1 MEKAEHVVTGGIRN
15 SYRKGVTDMKIRAL
29 LPPEAIIV
37 RADVQT
43 KEAAIDLLAELHDQV
58 GHLSD
63 KEAYER
69 DVWKREGEC
78 VTAIGMGMAVPHAKS
93 DAVKQAG
100 LAAITVP
107 DGIDCRALDG
117 QPTRLLF
124 MIAAPD
130 DGDLHLQI
138 LSSLMTLLVEE
149 ERRERLVQ
157 AATPE
162 AFLAELEAAEA

>member
-1 MEKAEHVVTGGIRN
+1 
-15 SYRKGVTDMKIRAL
+15 MKIRAL
-29 LPPEAIIV
+29 LPPGAIIV

-63 KEAYER
+63 KEAYKR

>member
-1 MEKAEHVVTGGIRN
+1 MSGNG
-15 SYRKGVTDMKIRAL
+15 KGSASLPSAWAWPCPTPRATPSNRQG
-29 LPPEAIIV
+29 LPPSPS
-37 RADVQT
+37 QT
-43 KEAAIDLLAELHDQV
+43 A
-58 GHLSD
+58 S
-63 KEAYER
+63 
-69 DVWKREGEC
+69 
-78 VTAIGMGMAVPHAKS
+78 TA
-93 DAVKQAG
+93 
-100 LAAITVP
+100 
-107 DGIDCRALDG
+107 RALDG

>member
-1 MEKAEHVVTGGIRN
+1 MNIT
-15 SYRKGVTDMKIRAL
+15 AL
-29 LPPEAIIV
+29 LPPEAIVV

-63 KEAYER
+63 RDAYKP

-78 VTAIGMGMAVPHAKS
+78 VTAIGMGMAIPHAKS
-93 DAVKQAG
+93 NAVKTPG

-107 DGIDCRALDG
+107 DGIDCHALDG
-117 QPTRLLF
+117 KPTRLLF

-138 LSSLMTLLVEE
+138 LSSLMTLLMEE

-162 AFLAELEAAEA
+162 AFLAELEAAEAQA

>member
-1 MEKAEHVVTGGIRN
+1 
-15 SYRKGVTDMKIRAL
+15 MKIRAL

-69 DVWKREGEC
+69 DVWKRDGEC

>member
-1 MEKAEHVVTGGIRN
+1 
-15 SYRKGVTDMKIRAL
+15 MKIRAL

-100 LAAITVP
+100 LAAITIP

>member
-1 MEKAEHVVTGGIRN
+1 MLG
-15 SYRKGVTDMKIRAL
+15 
-29 LPPEAIIV
+29 
-37 RADVQT
+37 
-43 KEAAIDLLAELHDQV
+43 ELHDQV

-157 AATPE
+157 SATPE

>member
-1 MEKAEHVVTGGIRN
+1 
-15 SYRKGVTDMKIRAL
+15 MKIRAL

-107 DGIDCRALDG
+107 DGIDFRALDG

>member
-1 MEKAEHVVTGGIRN
+1 
-15 SYRKGVTDMKIRAL
+15 MKIRAL

-157 AATPE
+157 AATPG
-162 AFLAELEAAEA
+162 AFLAELRAAEG

>member
-1 MEKAEHVVTGGIRN
+1 
-15 SYRKGVTDMKIRAL
+15 MKIRAL

-43 KEAAIDLLAELHDQV
+43 KEAAINLLAELHDQV

-138 LSSLMTLLVEE
+138 LSSLMTLLVEK

>member
-1 MEKAEHVVTGGIRN
+1 
-15 SYRKGVTDMKIRAL
+15 MKIRAL

-162 AFLAELEAAEA
+162 AFLAELEAPREG

>member
-1 MEKAEHVVTGGIRN
+1 
-15 SYRKGVTDMKIRAL
+15 MKIRAL

-43 KEAAIDLLAELHDQV
+43 KEATIDLLAELHDQV

>member
-1 MEKAEHVVTGGIRN
+1 
-15 SYRKGVTDMKIRAL
+15 MKIRAL

-43 KEAAIDLLAELHDQV
+43 KEAAINLLAELHDQV

>member
-1 MEKAEHVVTGGIRN
+1 
-15 SYRKGVTDMKIRAL
+15 MKIRAL

-43 KEAAIDLLAELHDQV
+43 KEAAMDLLAELHDQV

-78 VTAIGMGMAVPHAKS
+78 VTAIGMGIAVPHAKS

>member
-1 MEKAEHVVTGGIRN
+1 
-15 SYRKGVTDMKIRAL
+15 MKIRAL

-93 DAVKQAG
+93 NAVKQAG

-138 LSSLMTLLVEE
+138 LSSLMTLLGEE

>member
-1 MEKAEHVVTGGIRN
+1 MRHCHR
-15 SYRKGVTDMKIRAL
+15 
-29 LPPEAIIV
+29 
-37 RADVQT
+37 
-43 KEAAIDLLAELHDQV
+43 H
-58 GHLSD
+58 GH
-63 KEAYER
+63 
-69 DVWKREGEC
+69 
-78 VTAIGMGMAVPHAKS
+78 AVPHAKS

>member
-1 MEKAEHVVTGGIRN
+1 
-15 SYRKGVTDMKIRAL
+15 MKIRAL

-117 QPTRLLF
+117 QPTRLLL

>member
-1 MEKAEHVVTGGIRN
+1 
-15 SYRKGVTDMKIRAL
+15 MKIRAL

-130 DGDLHLQI
+130 DGDLRLQI

>member
-1 MEKAEHVVTGGIRN
+1 
-15 SYRKGVTDMKIRAL
+15 MKIRAL

-130 DGDLHLQI
+130 DGALHLQI

>member
-1 MEKAEHVVTGGIRN
+1 
-15 SYRKGVTDMKIRAL
+15 MKIRAL

-157 AATPE
+157 AVTPE

>member
-1 MEKAEHVVTGGIRN
+1 
-15 SYRKGVTDMKIRAL
+15 MKIRAL

-162 AFLAELEAAEA
+162 AFLAELEAVEA

>member
-1 MEKAEHVVTGGIRN
+1 
-15 SYRKGVTDMKIRAL
+15 MKIRAL

-58 GHLSD
+58 GHLAD
-63 KEAYER
+63 KEADER
-69 DVWKREGEC
+69 EVWKREGEC

-107 DGIDCRALDG
+107 DGIECRALDG

>member
-1 MEKAEHVVTGGIRN
+1 
-15 SYRKGVTDMKIRAL
+15 MKIRAL

-43 KEAAIDLLAELHDQV
+43 KEAAIDLLVELHDQV

>member
-1 MEKAEHVVTGGIRN
+1 
-15 SYRKGVTDMKIRAL
+15 MKIRAL

-117 QPTRLLF
+117 QLTRLLF

>member
-1 MEKAEHVVTGGIRN
+1 
-15 SYRKGVTDMKIRAL
+15 MKIRAL

-100 LAAITVP
+100 LSAITVP

>member
-1 MEKAEHVVTGGIRN
+1 
-15 SYRKGVTDMKIRAL
+15 MKIRAL

-117 QPTRLLF
+117 QPIRLLF

>member
-1 MEKAEHVVTGGIRN
+1 
-15 SYRKGVTDMKIRAL
+15 MKIRAL

-58 GHLSD
+58 GHPSD

>member
-1 MEKAEHVVTGGIRN
+1 MV
-15 SYRKGVTDMKIRAL
+15 
-29 LPPEAIIV
+29 
-37 RADVQT
+37 ADVQT

-124 MIAAPD
+124 MLAAPD

-149 ERRERLVQ
+149 ARRERLVQ

>member
-1 MEKAEHVVTGGIRN
+1 
-15 SYRKGVTDMKIRAL
+15 MKIRAL

-78 VTAIGMGMAVPHAKS
+78 VTPIGMGMAVPHAKS

>member
-1 MEKAEHVVTGGIRN
+1 
-15 SYRKGVTDMKIRAL
+15 MKIRAL

-69 DVWKREGEC
+69 DVWNREGEC

>member
-1 MEKAEHVVTGGIRN
+1 
-15 SYRKGVTDMKIRAL
+15 MKIRAL

-130 DGDLHLQI
+130 DSDLHLQI

>member
-1 MEKAEHVVTGGIRN
+1 
-15 SYRKGVTDMKIRAL
+15 MKIRAL

-124 MIAAPD
+124 MLAAPD

-138 LSSLMTLLVEE
+138 LSSRMTLLVEE

>member
-1 MEKAEHVVTGGIRN
+1 
-15 SYRKGVTDMKIRAL
+15 MKIRAL

-162 AFLAELEAAEA
+162 AFLAELEAAEAEA

>member
-1 MEKAEHVVTGGIRN
+1 MSGNG
-15 SYRKGVTDMKIRAL
+15 KGSASLPSAWAWPCPTPRAT
-29 LPPEAIIV
+29 PSN
-37 RADVQT
+37 R
-43 KEAAIDLLAELHDQV
+43 
-58 GHLSD
+58 
-63 KEAYER
+63 
-69 DVWKREGEC
+69 
-78 VTAIGMGMAVPHAKS
+78 
-93 DAVKQAG
+93 AG

>member
-1 MEKAEHVVTGGIRN
+1 
-15 SYRKGVTDMKIRAL
+15 MKIRAL

-162 AFLAELEAAEA
+162 AFLAELEAAEASLCRERGSS

>member
-1 MEKAEHVVTGGIRN
+1 
-15 SYRKGVTDMKIRAL
+15 MKIRAL

-93 DAVKQAG
+93 RGVKERG
-100 LAAITVP
+100 VTVMTVP
-107 DGIDCRALDG
+107 NGIDCRALDG

>member
-1 MEKAEHVVTGGIRN
+1 
-15 SYRKGVTDMKIRAL
+15 MKIRAL
-29 LPPEAIIV
+29 LPPEAIVV

-58 GHLSD
+58 GHLAD
-63 KEAYER
+63 KEGYKQ

-107 DGIDCRALDG
+107 DGIDCHALDG
-117 QPTRLLF
+117 KPTRLLF

-138 LSSLMTLLVEE
+138 LSRLMTLLMEE

-162 AFLAELEAAEA
+162 EFLAELEAAEAQA